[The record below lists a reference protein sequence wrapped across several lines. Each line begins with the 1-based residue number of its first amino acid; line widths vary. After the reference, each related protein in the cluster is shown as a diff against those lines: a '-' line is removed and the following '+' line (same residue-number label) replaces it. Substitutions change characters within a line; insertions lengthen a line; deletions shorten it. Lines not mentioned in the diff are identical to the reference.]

1 MPGNSVAALVSVAA
15 KAMNRPQAVS
25 NRFATLTLF
34 FVVQLAVLVQ
44 RLSSHTTCTVTLLPK
59 ASDIGEKNSIAS
71 RRMLEERR

>member
-1 MPGNSVAALVSVAA
+1 VAAHVSVAA
-15 KAMNRPQAVS
+15 TAMNRPQAVS
-25 NRFATLTLF
+25 NRFANLTLF

-44 RLSSHTTCTVTLLPK
+44 RLSSHTTRMVTLLPK